1 MRKLLL
7 ILSVLFVV
15 SCSKDPIIYTLTT
28 SANPAEGG
36 TVNQSSEQ
44 FNEGETATITAFPSY
59 SYEFLN
65 WSNGLGTSNST
76 TVVMDS
82 DKSITANFN
91 KKTPSKIKYEVE
103 YIWSEKALFPYTNQ
117 VIFSQDCGGYR
128 ESIVGFERDSYDRWY
143 GVKGLEYSLDS
154 LIIDLRKVNEG
165 LHIKITDR
173 VETTGLIRK
182 VPKKIGYIKV
192 IGDTVGKFISI
203 NFKKASFQSY
213 FPNNNVGMKPPIIYG
228 DSNIDISNLFYNS
241 FNDRACSRAEKITQD
256 FFKTLFVKGDVSKY
270 YGYIEV
276 EYSQENDNLSIGDV
290 VSGKKIMSDFK
301 EYIYN

>member
-82 DKSITANFN
+82 DKAITANFG
-91 KKTPSKIKYEVE
+91 KKTPSKIKFEVE
-103 YIWSEKALFPYTNQ
+103 EYWDKVVFPISKVRAN
-117 VIFSQDCGGYR
+117 ISCDSQNGVVRYR
-128 ESIVGFERDSYDRWY
+128 MSSTDLIHPQKPYH
-143 GVKGLEYSLDS
+143 YSLDS
-154 LIIDLRKVNEG
+154 LIIDFTKFDNTDINGTLLENAG
-165 LHIKITDR
+165 LF
-173 VETTGLIRK
+173 IRK
-182 VPKKIGYIKV
+182 TERVTVIYPKKIGYIKI
-192 IGDTVGKFISI
+192 IGDTI
-203 NFKKASFQSY
+203 NKKLFWDLAGSY
-213 FPNNNVGMKPPIIYG
+213 LPMTYG
-228 DSNIDISNLFYNS
+228 DSNIDFSELI
-241 FNDRACSRAEKITQD
+241 FNFRGQSGRNCYIAPSSIDDNFSSY
-256 FFKTLFVKGDVSKY
+256 FVKGDVSKPKSTFSVNFDSTY
-270 YGYIEV
+270 DSY
-276 EYSQENDNLSIGDV
+276 NIGDIIGGGDG
-290 VSGKKIMSDFK
+290 SFKILSK
-301 EYIYN
+301 SYEYD